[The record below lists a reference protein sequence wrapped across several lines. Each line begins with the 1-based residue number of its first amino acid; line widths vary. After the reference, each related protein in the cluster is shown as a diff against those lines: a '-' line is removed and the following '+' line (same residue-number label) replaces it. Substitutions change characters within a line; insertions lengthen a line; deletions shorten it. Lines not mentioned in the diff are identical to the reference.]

1 MTRLKA
7 QVEGIAS
14 YEWPHRIVAEH
25 LAVGLV
31 YDLPEAIM
39 QVQQRHL
46 SAWGLSLD
54 EAFDVACENLLDI
67 SQHQWESP
75 SPGVWVSPWRDN
87 HDASRLILPDLLQT
101 IAVQGDC
108 VAMVPNRD
116 TLLLSGS
123 EDEPGLAH
131 MANLAE
137 KALDHAR
144 AITGL
149 AFLLV
154 DETWRPWLPDTE
166 YPLHDRFHLLQL
178 KSVGQDYAEQKR
190 LLDALHE
197 KSKLDLWVASY
208 SAARNDHTWKLHSYC
223 VWSQG
228 VGTLL
233 PQTEQVYFFVPKG
246 DKDGDI
252 VVRAN
257 WDRVQQVV
265 GHLMERQ
272 DIYPVRYR
280 VKAFPTKEQLALLQ
294 GETALS

>member
-87 HDASRLILPDLLQT
+87 HDASRLILSDLLR
-101 IAVQGDC
+101 ALPVQGDC

-116 TLLLSGS
+116 TLLITGS

-131 MANLAE
+131 MANLAG

-149 AFLLV
+149 AFLLD
-154 DETWRPWLPDTE
+154 DETWRSWLPDTE
-166 YPLHDRFHLLQL
+166 HPLHDRLHLLQL
-178 KSVGQDYAEQKR
+178 RSIGHDYAEQKR

-208 SAARNDHTWKLHSYC
+208 SAAKNNDTGKLHSYC

-228 VGTLL
+228 VDTLM
-233 PQTEQVYFFVPKG
+233 PKTEQVYFFVPKG
-246 DKDGDI
+246 HKGGDL
-252 VVRAN
+252 VARPS

-265 GHLMERQ
+265 AHLMERQ
-272 DIYPVRYR
+272 EIYPVRYR
-280 VKAFPTKEQLALLQ
+280 VKAFPTADELALLQ
-294 GETALS
+294 RDAAVP